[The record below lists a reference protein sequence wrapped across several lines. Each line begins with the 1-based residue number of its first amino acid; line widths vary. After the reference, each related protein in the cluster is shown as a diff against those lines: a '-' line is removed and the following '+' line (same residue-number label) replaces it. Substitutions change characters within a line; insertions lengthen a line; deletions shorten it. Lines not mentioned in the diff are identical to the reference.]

1 MQQSD
6 EFDLDALLQAQSSDD
21 DDDDGLLLPDFERSL
36 EDILND
42 VDSAEGEEEQEE
54 EKDDD
59 EDENNNHDAG
69 HDVARVKEEEE
80 KEVVVPVDP
89 VGGDITARNYEDAVA
104 IGVVSG
110 SERRTI
116 DSPLSPARSDHGG
129 GVVEGFLLGGGAL
142 QVAEIHQGSR
152 VWDRVA
158 NGGIPR
164 GVSASASF
172 SSVALGWG
180 GSGSGGGGSIIRP
193 SPRPG
198 AALAWAAAASRQST
212 RSAASSSLRKTL
224 SSASSSLSDGLNTTS
239 TAAPITPVVEKDG
252 DVDREQEEDA
262 EKEKKNIGEDNLTV
276 EKELQFSNSVIFQ
289 EELEGSTGRLDAAV
303 GELSFHVVGALEWE
317 GDAADMNSQAKG
329 RPQGLSPSGSD
340 SKLLTIPSFSD
351 SLVLQEQQPRDAIN
365 SLQEE
370 EEEEEEEQQQQQP
383 VTSFIGF
390 GEVVRDPINED
401 HSSLQQLESLIG
413 TVDDSESLNSDNAS
427 DEASS
432 SAAADEP
439 VWMEEHHERASQS
452 AKDSGYRDT
461 DVEYRHPGLD
471 PSNRESEAVV
481 GLQELSGN
489 GGTET
494 TKSRWQEEEKQVQNL
509 TALDLAEEQEK
520 RTASS
525 GLHWEEGVAARP
537 MQLEGI
543 QRGPPAIGLL
553 QLDSAGSLSH
563 ALASPA
569 MRRDHGSPEA
579 LAVHTN
585 LIAVGLSK
593 GALLVTPSKYSAT
606 CSTDEMEPSKV
617 NADQFPPP
625 TYVHILHMMFSQDI
639 LESNSFI
646 SLWLLTL

>member
-1 MQQSD
+1 
-6 EFDLDALLQAQSSDD
+6 
-21 DDDDGLLLPDFERSL
+21 
-36 EDILND
+36 
-42 VDSAEGEEEQEE
+42 
-54 EKDDD
+54 
-59 EDENNNHDAG
+59 
-69 HDVARVKEEEE
+69 
-80 KEVVVPVDP
+80 
-89 VGGDITARNYEDAVA
+89 
-104 IGVVSG
+104 
-110 SERRTI
+110 
-116 DSPLSPARSDHGG
+116 
-129 GVVEGFLLGGGAL
+129 
-142 QVAEIHQGSR
+142 
-152 VWDRVA
+152 
-158 NGGIPR
+158 
-164 GVSASASF
+164 
-172 SSVALGWG
+172 
-180 GSGSGGGGSIIRP
+180 
-193 SPRPG
+193 
-198 AALAWAAAASRQST
+198 
-212 RSAASSSLRKTL
+212 
-224 SSASSSLSDGLNTTS
+224 
-239 TAAPITPVVEKDG
+239 VVEKDG

-370 EEEEEEEQQQQQP
+370 EEEEEEQQQQQA

-439 VWMEEHHERASQS
+439 VWMEEHYERASQS

-494 TKSRWQEEEKQVQNL
+494 TKSRCQEEEKQVQNL

-625 TYVHILHMMFSQDI
+625 HICTHFAHDVQPRHFGIKLFHKLVAVDS
-639 LESNSFI
+639 LI
-646 SLWLLTL
+646 SSVS